1 MASIKEKVD
10 SLMQQLQE
18 KVDTYNQASEL
29 LAKTKEEIIALQGAL
44 NALQELQEEETAE
57 TEAE

>member
-1 MASIKEKVD
+1 MAPIKEKVD

-29 LAKTKEEIIALQGAL
+29 LAKTKEEIISLQGAL
-44 NALQELQEEETAE
+44 NALQELQEEEAAE